1 VACSTTLYCVGY
13 LQELSSS
20 EIDGSPSL
28 KYQVNYKMYK
38 RVVQSSNEGVLMFL
52 TIALVTN
59 NKTDK
64 SSNEAFALCCNI
76 DMSLHLL

>member
-64 SSNEAFALCCNI
+64 SSTEVFTLRC
-76 DMSLHLL
+76 